1 MFGHIDCASGFGLVY
16 WGLTPPQQPGSYQGG
31 ESQGLSCTLRM
42 DISPVIRGYRCRVE
56 YAFTKGKL
64 SLSSNKMKCRW
75 MNLAHFRLDISLI
88 TYI

>member
-1 MFGHIDCASGFGLVY
+1 MLPLVCSVI
-16 WGLTPPQQPGSYQGG
+16 LKTLS
-31 ESQGLSCTLRM
+31 SFIVRQGLSCTLRM

-64 SLSSNKMKCRW
+64 LLSSNTMKCRW